1 MKKVIAV
8 FMLLSVIGISKAQ
21 SSFIPKARIVAGDG
35 KVFLSWDN
43 KAEDR
48 RDPFFGYEYDEN
60 GNPAG
65 FKKVFEGYLI
75 YRSKDAHFS
84 DIKIITDSKG
94 NPVYWKPI
102 AQFDLVDSI
111 FGPDPVGINGAHFW
125 RGDDTGLQHAYI
137 DYNVENGQKYY
148 YAVVSYTKGDPNF
161 GTLGLQPSECT
172 KVITED
178 FSGTLRFVDINCGVV
193 FPNPPPAGYIPPQ
206 IIGDTKA
213 VSKGIGTGSIDIRI
227 FDPAA
232 VLEGASYSLKF
243 KSDSLFYNYKTLSY
257 SIVRS
262 YQGVDSTVLS
272 GIDKSQFG
280 TDKMSPVFDGLS
292 VSVLNDTGVALI
304 YEKTGWVIGECNAQ
318 MVVTQNL
325 HLSAFTAWPADY
337 EIEFFDHTVD
347 SSFIKEGPYIILP
360 VNFRIKNVTENRYV
374 KFGMTDPDKSGTLS
388 VGDELRIIEYKGTR
402 VTSVWQIIY
411 SRPEDPS
418 TVLIDPAPG
427 DIFRIASTRQFYNN
441 DEFKFTTKAMV
452 TDVEEGGRIVTFNL
466 EQNYPNPFNP
476 TTIIKYDIVNSGNIS
491 LKVYDVLG
499 NEVATLVNEE
509 KQPGSYEVEFQS
521 VRLGRSSQQLA
532 SGIYFYQLRAGEF
545 VQTKKMILLR

>member
-1 MKKVIAV
+1 MKKMLAVI
-8 FMLLSVIGISKAQ
+8 MLLSVIGISKAQ
-21 SSFIPKARIVAGDG
+21 SSFIPKARIFAGDG

-43 KAEDR
+43 KAEDWR
-48 RDPFFGYEYDEN
+48 NPFLGYEYDEN

-125 RGDDTGLQHAYI
+125 RGDDTGLQNAYI
-137 DYNVENGQKYY
+137 DNKVQNGQKYY
-148 YAVVSYTKGDPNF
+148 YAVVSYTKGEPNF
-161 GTLGLQPSECT
+161 GTLGLQPEECT

-178 FSGTLRFVDINCGVV
+178 NEGNLRFIDKNCGVV
-193 FPNPPPAGYIPPQ
+193 FPNPPPAGDIPPQ

-213 VSKGIGTGSIDIRI
+213 VAKGIGTGSIDIKI

-243 KSDSLFYNYKTLSY
+243 KSDSLLYNYNTLSY
-257 SIVRS
+257 NVVRS

-272 GIDKSQFG
+272 GIDKSVFG
-280 TDKMSPVFDGLS
+280 ANKLSPVFDGLS
-292 VSVLNDTGVALI
+292 VSVLNDTGIALI
-304 YEKTGWVIGECNAQ
+304 YEKTGWVVGNSNANL
-318 MVVTQNL
+318 VVLQDI
-325 HLSAFTAWPADY
+325 SPISVRWPADY
-337 EIEFFDHTVD
+337 EIEFYDHTVD

-374 KFGMTDPDKSGTLS
+374 KFAMTDPDKSGTLS
-388 VGDELRIIEYKGTR
+388 IGDELIIIESKGTKNAI
-402 VTSVWQIIY
+402 VWKIVY

-427 DIFRIASTRQFYNN
+427 DIFRIATTRRFYTN

-476 TTIIKYDIVNSGNIS
+476 TTMIKYDVVNSGNVS

-521 VRLGRSSQQLA
+521 AVGSPQLA

-545 VQTKKMILLR
+545 VETKKMILIR

>member
-1 MKKVIAV
+1 MKKLFVV
-8 FMLLSVIGISKAQ
+8 LMVLSVIGITNAQ
-21 SSFIPKARIVAGDG
+21 PKARIVAGDG

-43 KAEDR
+43 KEEDW
-48 RDPFFGYEYDEN
+48 RDPFYGYEYDEN

-65 FKKVFEGYLI
+65 FKKVFEGYII

-137 DYNVENGQKYY
+137 DNNVQNGQKYY
-148 YAVVSYTKGDPNF
+148 YAVVSYSKGDPTF
-161 GTLGLQPSECT
+161 GTLGLQPTECT
-172 KVITED
+172 KVISED
-178 FSGTLRFVDINCGVV
+178 FDGNLQFVDINCAVV
-193 FPNPPPAGYIPPQ
+193 FPNPSPLGYIPPQ

-213 VSKGIGTGSIDIRI
+213 VANGIGTGSIDIKI

-243 KSDSLFYNYKTLSY
+243 KSDSLLYNYKTLSY
-257 SIVRS
+257 SVIRS
-262 YQGVDSTVLS
+262 YQGVDSIVLS
-272 GIDKSQFG
+272 GIDKSEFG
-280 TDKMSPVFDGLS
+280 TNKLSQVFDGLS
-292 VSVLNDTGVALI
+292 VSVLNDTGVSLI
-304 YEKTGWVIGECNAQ
+304 YEKTGWITGKCNAK
-318 MVVTQNL
+318 MGITQDVHSQL
-325 HLSAFTAWPADY
+325 YIQWPTDY
-337 EIEFFDHTVD
+337 EIEFYDHIVD
-347 SSFIKEGPYIILP
+347 SSSIRGGAYIILP

-374 KFGMTDPDKSGTLS
+374 KFAMTDPDKSGDLS
-388 VGDELRIIEYKGTR
+388 VGDEIRILERLGTSYKT
-402 VTSVWQIIY
+402 TWQVFY

-427 DIFRIASTRQFYNN
+427 DIFRIATTRRFYNN

-452 TDVEEGGRIVTFNL
+452 TDIEEGGRIVTFNL

-476 TTIIKYDIVNSGNIS
+476 TTMIQYSVVKSGNVS
-491 LKVYDVLG
+491 LKVYDLLG

-509 KQPGSYEVEFQS
+509 KQPGRYEVEFQS
-521 VRLGRSSQQLA
+521 VVGNQQLV

-545 VQTKKMILLR
+545 VQTKKMILIK

>member
-1 MKKVIAV
+1 MKKLFAV
-8 FMLLSVIGISKAQ
+8 LILLSVLGITNAQ
-21 SSFIPKARIVAGDG
+21 PKARIVAGDG

-43 KAEDR
+43 KEEDW
-48 RDPFFGYEYDEN
+48 RDPFYGYEYDEN

-137 DYNVENGQKYY
+137 DNNVQNGQKYY
-148 YAVVSYTKGDPNF
+148 YAVVSYSKGDPTF
-161 GTLGLQPSECT
+161 GTLGLQPAECT
-172 KVITED
+172 KIITED
-178 FSGTLRFVDINCGVV
+178 NEGNLRFVDINCAVV
-193 FPNPPPAGYIPPQ
+193 FPNPSPEGYIPPQ

-213 VSKGIGTGSIDIRI
+213 VANGIGTGSIDIKI
-227 FDPAA
+227 FDPAS

-243 KSDSLFYNYKTLSY
+243 KSDSLLYNYKTLSY
-257 SIVRS
+257 SVIRS
-262 YQGVDSTVLS
+262 YQGVDSIVLS
-272 GIDKSQFG
+272 GIDKSEFG
-280 TDKMSPVFDGLS
+280 ANKLSQVFDGLS

-304 YEKTGWVIGECNAQ
+304 YEKTGWVIGKCNAK
-318 MVVTQNL
+318 MVVTQNPY
-325 HLSAFTAWPADY
+325 LSAFTAWPADY
-337 EIEFFDHTVD
+337 EIEFYDHIVD

-360 VNFRIKNVTENRYV
+360 VNFRIKNVTENRDV
-374 KFGMTDPDKSGTLS
+374 KFGMTDPDRSGTLS
-388 VGDELRIIEYKGTR
+388 VGDELRIIEYKGTK
-402 VTSVWQIIY
+402 VTSVWQIVY
-411 SRPEDPS
+411 SHPEDPS

-427 DIFRIASTRQFYNN
+427 DIFRIATTRRFYNN
-441 DEFKFTTKAMV
+441 DEFKFSTKAMV

-476 TTIIKYDIVNSGNIS
+476 TTMIKYSVMKSGNVS

-509 KQPGSYEVEFQS
+509 KQPGNYEVEFQS
-521 VRLGRSSQQLA
+521 TVSNQQLA

-545 VQTKKMILLR
+545 VQTKKMLLLR